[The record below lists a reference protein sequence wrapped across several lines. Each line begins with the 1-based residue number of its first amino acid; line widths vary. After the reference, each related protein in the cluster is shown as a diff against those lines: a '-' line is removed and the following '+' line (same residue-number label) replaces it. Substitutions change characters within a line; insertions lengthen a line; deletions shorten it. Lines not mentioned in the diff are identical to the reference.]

1 MIEVEG
7 KEKDFWDSCESAIIR
22 KMKEMDLQDLINLL
36 WTSIEVKRG
45 SEIFFKEIENQL
57 TKKILKIK
65 DEEF

>member
-1 MIEVEG
+1 
-7 KEKDFWDSCESAIIR
+7 
-22 KMKEMDLQDLINLL
+22 MKEMDLQDLINLL